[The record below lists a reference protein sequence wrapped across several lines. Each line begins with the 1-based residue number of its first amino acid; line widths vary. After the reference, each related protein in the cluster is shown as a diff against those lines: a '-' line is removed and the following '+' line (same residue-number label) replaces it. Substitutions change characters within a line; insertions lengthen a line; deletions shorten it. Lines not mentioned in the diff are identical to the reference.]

1 LTLPTSTDTL
11 VGRATTD
18 TLTNK
23 TIGAATISGNLTPNA
38 NATIDLGSA
47 ANKFRHLYLDGSSFF
62 MGTTKI
68 SMHNNG
74 YFVFNSNSAG
84 NYPVG
89 SNVSVAT
96 ATNGIAATNGT
107 AAAFAIALGG

>member
-1 LTLPTSTDTL
+1 MS
-11 VGRATTD
+11 V
-18 TLTNK
+18 
-23 TIGAATISGNLTPNA
+23 
-38 NATIDLGSA
+38 
-47 ANKFRHLYLDGSSFF
+47 LD
-62 MGTTKI
+62 
-68 SMHNNG
+68 NG

-84 NYPVG
+84 SYPEG